1 MYFGCLCCSYQE
13 RNRTLYFFPVSL
25 SVGDTMNISKFVIP
39 EVIFGSG
46 SLQHIGESVAGSGAS
61 KVLLVTDKGLLEAGW
76 IDKTVSRIEGAGV
89 DFEVFS
95 ELSSNPKD
103 KEVSQALARYQ
114 RSGCDAVVAVGG
126 GSCADLAKVVA
137 MLSTN
142 PGTLSDYEGINKIHQ
157 PLPPIII
164 VPTTAGT
171 GTEVTQFARIVNTRR
186 RLKMFFVSRSLIPD
200 IAVIDPDLLT
210 TVSPRLAATTG
221 IDALAHAIEAFVSLA
236 ATPLTDLHALNAI
249 KLVFANLRQAVVDR
263 HNPRLNSNMALASLN
278 AGIAFSNA
286 ILGANHAM
294 THQVG
299 GLMDTHYGEANAIL
313 LPHVMKFNLPDC
325 RPRFQQ
331 VARAMGEAGPD
342 ETDPSAEQ
350 AIEAVI
356 NLVAD
361 IGLKQSL
368 RDLGLSEDQL
378 QRLTDNVM
386 KDACIATNPRPA
398 TPEDIAELF
407 RKAL

>member
-1 MYFGCLCCSYQE
+1 MSFLRG
-13 RNRTLYFFPVSL
+13 SL
-25 SVGDTMNISKFVIP
+25 STGDTVNISKFVIP

-61 KVLLVTDKGLLEAGW
+61 KVLLVTDKGLLETGW
-76 IDKTVSRIEGAGV
+76 IDKTAFRLRAAGIE
-89 DFEVFS
+89 FEIFS

-103 KEVSQALARYQ
+103 TEVAQALARYQ
-114 RSGCDAVVAVGG
+114 GSGCDAVVAVGG

-142 PGTLSDYEGINKIHQ
+142 PGVLSDYEGINKIHQ

-164 VPTTAGT
+164 APTTAGT
-171 GTEVTQFARIVNTRR
+171 GTEVTQFARIVNTTR

-210 TVSPRLAATTG
+210 SVSPRLAATTG
-221 IDALAHAIEAFVSLA
+221 VDALAHAIEAFVSLA

-249 KLVFANLRQAVVDR
+249 QLVFSNLRQAVADR

-294 THQVG
+294 THQVD
-299 GLMDTHYGEANAIL
+299 GLMDTHHGEANAIL
-313 LPHVMKFNLPDC
+313 LPHVMQFNLPEC
-325 RPRFQQ
+325 RPRFQRI
-331 VARAMGEAGPD
+331 ARAMGETGPND
-342 ETDPSAEQ
+342 TEPSAEQ

-356 NLVAD
+356 KLVGD

-368 RDLGLSEDQL
+368 RDLGLAEGQL

-386 KDACIATNPRPA
+386 RDACIATNPRPA